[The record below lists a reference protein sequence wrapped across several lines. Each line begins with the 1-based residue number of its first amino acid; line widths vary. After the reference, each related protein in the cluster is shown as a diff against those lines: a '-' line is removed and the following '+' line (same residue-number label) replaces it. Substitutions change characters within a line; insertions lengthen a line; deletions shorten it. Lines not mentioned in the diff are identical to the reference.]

1 MDKSRENS
9 ELFQS
14 TFEDS
19 KAKFFKTQ
27 HAIVLMPILDGYS
40 GQPLKGPLTI
50 QKFRKKWNVVYT
62 MKQYTMIRR
71 KWKSA
76 YGKRKSNLKQR
87 IKCIENML
95 KTPKPKIKEIKSA
108 FKMMAS

>member
-1 MDKSRENS
+1 MAVAGHHIGQTQPETLPVQTASHC
-9 ELFQS
+9 S
-14 TFEDS
+14 TPHSTHF
-19 KAKFFKTQ
+19 
-27 HAIVLMPILDGYS
+27 
-40 GQPLKGPLTI
+40 
-50 QKFRKKWNVVYT
+50 QKFHKKWNVVYT
-62 MKQYTMIRR
+62 MKQCTMIRR